1 MSDSVTNTRGP
12 ESTESESAD
21 LENIAVTVALNDARG
36 GIFFMWSK
44 VSMLKLSV
52 KETKKTVTDN
62 HVVKVPSVFN
72 ERIVPRVIHTE
83 VEVNRGRSADV
94 DLKHD
99 DPGYFP
105 CTPAGR
111 RRSQNRTSRRF
122 MRYKAL
128 RLKLPVEETK
138 KCRNRR

>member
-1 MSDSVTNTRGP
+1 
-12 ESTESESAD
+12 
-21 LENIAVTVALNDARG
+21 
-36 GIFFMWSK
+36 MWSK

-52 KETKKTVTDN
+52 KETKKSVTDN
-62 HVVKVPSVFN
+62 HGVKASSVFN
-72 ERIVPRVIHTE
+72 ERIVPRLLHTG

-111 RRSQNRTSRRF
+111 RRSQNRTSRRI
-122 MRYKAL
+122 MRYTAL

-138 KCRNRR
+138 NVEIGDEALHGLQRQHDHEEKTNTK

>member
-1 MSDSVTNTRGP
+1 
-12 ESTESESAD
+12 
-21 LENIAVTVALNDARG
+21 
-36 GIFFMWSK
+36 MWSK

-52 KETKKTVTDN
+52 KETKKSVTDS
-62 HVVKVPSVFN
+62 HGVKLSSVFN
-72 ERIVPRVIHTE
+72 ERIVPRLLHTG
-83 VEVNRGRSADV
+83 VEVNSGRSADV
-94 DLKHD
+94 DLRHD
-99 DPGYFP
+99 DPEYFP

-138 KCRNRR
+138 NVEIGNEALHGLQRQHDHEEKTNTK

>member
-12 ESTESESAD
+12 ESTESESAN

-52 KETKKTVTDN
+52 KETKKSVTDN
-62 HVVKVPSVFN
+62 HGGKVSSVFN
-72 ERIVPRVIHTE
+72 ERFVPRLIHTE

-99 DPGYFP
+99 DLNEHGLAWVLSMHA
-105 CTPAGR
+105 CTALKESESDF
-111 RRSQNRTSRRF
+111 SQVHEIQS
-122 MRYKAL
+122 AE
-128 RLKLPVEETK
+128 VEIT
-138 KCRNRR
+138 C